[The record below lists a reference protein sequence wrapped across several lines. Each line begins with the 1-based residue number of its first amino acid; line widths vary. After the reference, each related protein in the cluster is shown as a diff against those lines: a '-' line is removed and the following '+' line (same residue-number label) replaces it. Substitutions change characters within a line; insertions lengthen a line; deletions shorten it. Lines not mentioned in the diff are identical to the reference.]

1 MENRHMRLKTASVKL
16 VGAIFILLLLVISL
30 YPFIWMILNSFKENM
45 EIFKQ
50 PFSLPAHWDFAV
62 FREAWEFGEFSNSIW
77 VSIIVTVSVVVF
89 TLLVSSM
96 AAFATSHLRFK
107 GRNFFLGTFVGL
119 QVVSGQVLLI
129 SIFKLLQM
137 LQLFDTRT
145 GLILV
150 CIAFSIP
157 FSAYIMNSFFRSLP
171 YELYESAQIDGCSN
185 IIYYSKILLP
195 LSKPVF
201 ASVAI
206 FVALSTR
213 NEFLFA
219 MTFLRK
225 ERTLT
230 VQLRNFF
237 SSFGS
242 SYDIAFAGLTLVVVP
257 LLILYLLMQ
266 KYFIQGLTSGAV
278 KG

>member
-1 MENRHMRLKTASVKL
+1 
-16 VGAIFILLLLVISL
+16 
-30 YPFIWMILNSFKENM
+30 
-45 EIFKQ
+45 
-50 PFSLPAHWDFAV
+50 
-62 FREAWEFGEFSNSIW
+62 
-77 VSIIVTVSVVVF
+77 
-89 TLLVSSM
+89 M

-206 FVALSTR
+206 FVALSTW

>member
-1 MENRHMRLKTASVKL
+1 
-16 VGAIFILLLLVISL
+16 
-30 YPFIWMILNSFKENM
+30 
-45 EIFKQ
+45 
-50 PFSLPAHWDFAV
+50 
-62 FREAWEFGEFSNSIW
+62 
-77 VSIIVTVSVVVF
+77 
-89 TLLVSSM
+89 M

-206 FVALSTR
+206 FVALSTW

-266 KYFIQGLTSGAV
+266 KIFHTRLDKRCGKGLTDERYEKRGLRLCINQKRNQGLEMFQPIFSAACDCPFCSFYCGSFDFDIPLFV
-278 KG
+278 Y